1 MKTGVAYLPLHGGKA
16 PRWLFEKMVTLSGA
30 VLELMVMDRGPD
42 GVLRDLSSPYWFQAF
57 GCALGFDW
65 HSSGLT
71 TTTCGAIKEALKQR
85 GKDLGLFVA
94 GGKGKTSR
102 KTPEEILR
110 HCENI
115 GLSEG
120 DRLIRTSRLVAK
132 IDTAGIQDGYHLY
145 HHTFFFTKSGKWAV
159 IQQGMHDTNRYARRY
174 HWLSDCLQSYVDNP
188 HYAIL
193 AHHRH
198 SSILNLVD
206 RSSVTSRDVILSLSQ
221 TAPDRLIR
229 EINKI
234 DTLSLP
240 RHHPIYAETFRP
252 GHLKKTLLKTYESLP
267 ESFENLLLTRGVGAK
282 TLRALALLA
291 ELMYG
296 TSPSFRE
303 PELYSF
309 AHGGKDGHPYPVDL
323 DTYQASIETL
333 HRCIRQGRIGRTD
346 KIRSLKALARFM
358 KRNPAPFCESR
369 SSSSS

>member
-1 MKTGVAYLPLHGGKA
+1 
-16 PRWLFEKMVTLSGA
+16 
-30 VLELMVMDRGPD
+30 MDRGAEE
-42 GVLRDLSSPYWFQAF
+42 VLRYLSNPFWFQAF

-85 GKDLGLFVA
+85 GKELGLFVA
-94 GGKGKTSR
+94 GGKGKASR

-120 DRLIRTSRLVAK
+120 SRLVRTSRLVAK
-132 IDTAGIQDGYHLY
+132 VDTAGIQDGYRLY
-145 HHTFFFTKSGKWAV
+145 HHTFFFTGTGKWAV
-159 IQQGMHDTNRYARRY
+159 IQQGMHDTHRYARRY
-174 HWLSDCLQSYVDNP
+174 HWLSDRLHSYVNAP
-188 HYAIL
+188 HHAIL
-193 AHHRH
+193 ANRRH
-198 SSILNLVD
+198 AFILNLVAP
-206 RSSVTSRDVILSLSQ
+206 SSASSRDAILSLSQ
-221 TAPDRLIR
+221 TEPNQLIR
-229 EINKI
+229 ELNKI

-240 RHHPIYAETFRP
+240 RHHPIYADSFHP
-252 GHLKKTLLKTYESLP
+252 GHLEKTLLKTYESLP
-267 ESFENLLLTRGVGAK
+267 ENFENLLLTRGVGPK

-296 TSPSFRE
+296 TSPSFSE

-323 DTYQASIETL
+323 TTYQSSIETL
-333 HRCIRQGRIGRTD
+333 HRCIQQARVGRTD
-346 KIRSLKALARFM
+346 KIKSLKALARFM
-358 KRNPAPFCESR
+358 KRNPTPFCESR